1 MTCKEDTFFI
11 NCAFCDHEVTKVKGH
26 NADLTP
32 AETAAMHERFAKHV
46 RDKHVK
52 KRKPRA

>member
-11 NCAFCDHEVTKVKGH
+11 NCAFCDYEVTKVKPH

-32 AETAAMHERFAKHV
+32 AETASMHERFAKHV
-46 RDKHVK
+46 RTKHVK
-52 KRKPRA
+52 KRAAK